1 MTAVSSGR
9 SSGVYAVVTG
19 GGTSGHVLP
28 ALAIADALVAR
39 GHPRP
44 SIHYVGTQRGVER
57 SLLPPTGYPFTLLD
71 VVGLQRSL
79 SRRNL
84 MVLPKAIGA
93 VRAASRLMAEL
104 RPQVVVNVGGYA
116 SFPMS
121 FVAKRHR
128 VPLVVV
134 SYDRRPG
141 LVSRLMGRRATVCA
155 VAFEGSPLPNTVLTG
170 APIRAEMIT
179 LDRAAARHAARRELG
194 LPQDR
199 FVVAV
204 MCGSLG
210 AQRVNEV
217 VGELVDRWSHRSDVA
232 VYHVVG
238 ERFVSEAKPEL
249 DGTHGIMYAVKGYER
264 RMADLYAA
272 ADLLV
277 TRGGAGTISELATVG
292 APALIVPWPGA
303 AENHQLDNAR
313 TLSDHGAAV
322 TIVQSDLTVDR
333 LAGEIDR
340 LHGDPAAL
348 AAIADAAFAQGVR
361 HRDGSL
367 VDVIE
372 RVAG

>member
-1 MTAVSSGR
+1 VTADA
-9 SSGVYAVVTG
+9 SSGVFAVVTG

-39 GHPRP
+39 GHAPG
-44 SIHYVGTQRGVER
+44 SIHYVGTERGVER
-57 SLLPPTGYPFTLLD
+57 TLLPPTGYPFTLLD

-84 MVLPKAIGA
+84 MVAPKAVRA

-104 RPQVVVNVGGYA
+104 RPRVVVNVGGYA

-121 FVAKRHR
+121 FVAKRHG

-141 LVSRLMGRRATVCA
+141 LVSRLMSRRAAVCA
-155 VAFEGSPLPNTVLTG
+155 VAFDGSPLPNKVLTG
-170 APIRAEMIT
+170 APIRAEMVT
-179 LDRAAARHAARRELG
+179 LDRAARRAAARDALG
-194 LPQDR
+194 LPQNR

-217 VGELVDRWSHRSDVA
+217 VGELVDHWRQRTDMA
-232 VYHVVG
+232 IFHVVG
-238 ERFVSEAKPEL
+238 ERFVSQARPEL
-249 DGTHGIMYAVKGYER
+249 DGSDGIMYAVKGYER

-292 APALIVPWPGA
+292 APAVIVPWPGA

-313 TLSDHGAAV
+313 TLSDNGAAI
-322 TIVQSDLTVDR
+322 TIEQSELDVHR
-333 LAGEIDR
+333 LAGVIDR
-340 LHGDPAAL
+340 LHADPAAL
-348 AAIADAAFAQGVR
+348 AAMAAAAYAQGAR

-367 VDVIE
+367 VDAIE
-372 RVAG
+372 RVAR

>member
-1 MTAVSSGR
+1 VTDDA
-9 SSGVYAVVTG
+9 SSGVFAVVTG

-39 GHPRP
+39 GHHRDT
-44 SIHYVGTQRGVER
+44 IHYVGTERGVER
-57 SLLPPTGYPFTLLD
+57 TLLPPTGYRFTLLD

-84 MVLPKAIGA
+84 TVVPKAIRA
-93 VRAASRLMAEL
+93 VRAASRLMAAL
-104 RPQVVVNVGGYA
+104 RPKVVVNVGGYA

-121 FVAKRHR
+121 FVAKRHG

-141 LVSRLMGRRATVCA
+141 LVSRLMSRRAAVCA
-155 VAFEGSPLPNTVLTG
+155 VAFEGSPLPNQVLTG
-170 APIRAEMIT
+170 APIRAEMVT
-179 LDRAAARHAARRELG
+179 LDRVARRAAARDELG
-194 LPQDR
+194 LPANR

-217 VGELVDRWSHRSDVA
+217 VGELVEQWRDRRDLA

-238 ERFVSEAKPEL
+238 ERFVADAKPQL
-249 DGTHGIMYAVKGYER
+249 DGSEGIMYVVKGYER
-264 RMADLYAA
+264 RMADVYAA

-292 APALIVPWPGA
+292 APAVIVPWPGA
-303 AENHQLDNAR
+303 AENHQLDNAS
-313 TLSDHGAAV
+313 TLGDHGAAV
-322 TIVQSDLTVDR
+322 VIEQSELDVHRLASEVDR
-333 LAGEIDR
+333 LHA
-340 LHGDPAAL
+340 DPSAL
-348 AAIADAAFAQGVR
+348 AAMAAAAYAQGAR

-372 RVAG
+372 RVAR